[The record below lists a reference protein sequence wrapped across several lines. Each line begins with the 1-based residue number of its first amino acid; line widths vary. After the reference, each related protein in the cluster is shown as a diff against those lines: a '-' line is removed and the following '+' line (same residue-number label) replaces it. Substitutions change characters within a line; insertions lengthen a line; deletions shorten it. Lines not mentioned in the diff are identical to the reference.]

1 MLFMKNSTI
10 VNIVLALAVAGLY
23 IIYFTGN
30 KKDKSTEANLV
41 KGEDKPLTI
50 AYVKMDSMLFT
61 YELAKKLNTQ
71 FAEKRE
77 DFKKEYTEKRIKF
90 ERDAASFQ
98 EKIQRGG
105 FLTEDRARQEQERLG
120 AVQQELQKLNDDL
133 MQKLSDMQ
141 GQINQQIVDSISS
154 FLKNYNEVKKY
165 DVILNSASML
175 EGSPQYN
182 ITKEVTEGLNER
194 YKALTK

>member
-30 KKDKSTEANLV
+30 KKDKSTEANMV

-61 YELAKKLNTQ
+61 YELAKKLNSQ

-77 DFKKEYTEKRIKF
+77 SYKKEYTDKRIKF
-90 ERDAASFQ
+90 ERDLASFQ
-98 EKIQRGG
+98 EKVQRGG

-120 AVQQELQKLNDDL
+120 AVQQ
-133 MQKLSDMQ
+133 LSL
-141 GQINQQIVDSISS
+141 IHISEPTR
-154 FLKNYNEVKKY
+154 LGMNLY
-165 DVILNSASML
+165 A
-175 EGSPQYN
+175 
-182 ITKEVTEGLNER
+182 
-194 YKALTK
+194 

>member
-1 MLFMKNSTI
+1 MKNSTI

-30 KKDKSTEANLV
+30 KKDKSTQVDTA
-41 KGEDKPLTI
+41 KGAVKPLTI
-50 AYVKMDSMLFT
+50 AYVKMDSMLYT
-61 YELAKKLNTQ
+61 YELAKKLNAQ
-71 FAEKRE
+71 FAEKR
-77 DFKKEYTEKRIKF
+77 DAYKKEYTDKRVRF
-90 ERDAASFQ
+90 ERDAAAFQ
-98 EKIQRGG
+98 EKVQRGG

-120 AVQQELQKLNDDL
+120 AVQQEVQKMDNDFT
-133 MQKLSDMQ
+133 QKLSEMQ

-154 FLKNYNEVKKY
+154 FLKSYNEAKKY

-182 ITKEVTEGLNER
+182 ITREVTQGLNDR
-194 YKALTK
+194 YKSFSK

>member
-1 MLFMKNSTI
+1 MKNSTI

-30 KKDKSTEANLV
+30 KKDKSTEADMA
-41 KGEDKPLTI
+41 KGADKPLTI

-61 YELAKKLNTQ
+61 YELAKKLNTE
-71 FAEKRE
+71 FASKRE

-98 EKIQRGG
+98 EKVQRGG

-120 AVQQELQKLNDDL
+120 AVQQEVQKLDYDL
-133 MQKLSDMQ
+133 TQKLTEMQ
-141 GQINQQIVDSISS
+141 EQIKQQIVDSISS
-154 FLKNYNEVKKY
+154 FLKSYNETKRY

-175 EGSPQYN
+175 EGSPHYN
-182 ITKEVTEGLNER
+182 ITKEVTQGLNDR
-194 YKALTK
+194 YKSFTK

>member
-1 MLFMKNSTI
+1 MKNSTI

-30 KKDKSTEANLV
+30 KKDKSTQGEMA
-41 KGEDKPLTI
+41 KGTDKPLTI

-61 YELAKKLNTQ
+61 YELAKKLNNE
-71 FAEKRE
+71 FASKRE

-98 EKIQRGG
+98 EKVQRGG

-120 AVQQELQKLNDDL
+120 AVQQEVQKLDYDL
-133 MQKLSDMQ
+133 TQKLSEMQ
-141 GQINQQIVDSISS
+141 EQIKQQIVDSISS
-154 FLKNYNEVKKY
+154 FLKSYNETKRY

-175 EGSPQYN
+175 EGSPHYN
-182 ITKEVTEGLNER
+182 ITKEVTQGLNDR
-194 YKALTK
+194 YKSFTK

>member
-30 KKDKSTEANLV
+30 KKDKSALGNTV
-41 KGEDKPLTI
+41 IGEDNPITI

-61 YELAKKLNTQ
+61 YELAKKLNTE
-71 FAEKRE
+71 FAYKRE
-77 DFKKEYTEKRIKF
+77 AYKKEYTDKRIKF
-90 ERDAASFQ
+90 DRDYASFQ

-120 AVQQELQKLNDDL
+120 VAQQELQKMDYEFT
-133 MQKLSDMQ
+133 QKLSEIQ
-141 GQINQQIVDSISS
+141 EQIKQQIVDSISS

-182 ITKEVTEGLNER
+182 ITKEVTQGLNDR
-194 YKALTK
+194 YKSFTK

>member
-30 KKDKSTEANLV
+30 KKDKPTEANMV

-50 AYVKMDSMLFT
+50 AYVKMDSMLYT
-61 YELAKKLNTQ
+61 YELAKKLNSQ

-77 DFKKEYTEKRIKF
+77 SYKKEYTDKRIKF
-90 ERDAASFQ
+90 ERDYAAFQ
-98 EKIQRGG
+98 EKVQRGG

-120 AVQQELQKLNDDL
+120 AVQQEIQKMDYDFT
-133 MQKLSDMQ
+133 QKLSEIQ
-141 GQINQQIVDSISS
+141 GQIQQQIVDSISS
-154 FLKNYNEVKKY
+154 YLKKYNEAKRY

-182 ITKEVTEGLNER
+182 ITKEVTQGLNER
-194 YKALTK
+194 YNALTK